1 MKFSETKLSGAFIID
16 PEPRGD
22 HRGFFARMYCANEF
36 AEHGLATHMV
46 QSNLSRSANQYTLR
60 GMHYQI
66 DGAEEAKLVRCTA
79 GVILDTIIDIRPESP
94 TFKQYVQVELTE
106 DNMRMLYV
114 PPGFAHGFI
123 TLRDN
128 CDIFYQ
134 VSNFYAPGRE
144 RGIRWNDPTFGIEWP
159 SDSPVMSDKDQAY
172 PDFSV

>member
-1 MKFSETKLSGAFIID
+1 MKFSETKLRGAFVIE
-16 PEPRGD
+16 PEPHGD

-36 AEHGLATHMV
+36 AAHGLATHMV
-46 QSNLSRSANQYTLR
+46 QSNLSRSALKHTLR
-60 GMHYQI
+60 GMHYQV
-66 DGAEEAKLVRCTA
+66 DGAEEAKLVRCTQGA
-79 GVILDTIIDIRPESP
+79 ILDTIVDVRPDSS

-144 RGIRWNDPTFGIEWP
+144 RGIRWNDPSIGIDWP
-159 SDSPVMSDKDQAY
+159 TDAPVMSDKDKAY
-172 PDFSV
+172 PDFAH

>member
-1 MKFSETKLSGAFIID
+1 MKFSETKLRGAFVID
-16 PEPRGD
+16 PEPHGD

-36 AEHGLATHMV
+36 AAHGLATHMV
-46 QSNLSRSANQYTLR
+46 QSNLSRSALKHTLR
-60 GMHYQI
+60 GMHYQV
-66 DGAEEAKLVRCTA
+66 DGAEEAKLVRCTQGA
-79 GVILDTIIDIRPESP
+79 ILDTIVDVRPDSA

-144 RGIRWNDPTFGIEWP
+144 RGIRWNDPAIGIDWP
-159 SDSPVMSDKDQAY
+159 TDAPVMSDKDKAY
-172 PDFSV
+172 PDFGH

>member
-1 MKFSETKLSGAFIID
+1 MKFSETKLAGAFVIE
-16 PEPRGD
+16 PEPHGD

-36 AEHGLATHMV
+36 AAHGLATHMV
-46 QSNLSRSANQYTLR
+46 QSNLSRSALKHTLR
-60 GMHYQI
+60 GMHYQV
-66 DGAEEAKLVRCTA
+66 DGAEEAKLVRCTQGA
-79 GVILDTIIDIRPESP
+79 ILDTIVDVRPGSP

-144 RGIRWNDPTFGIEWP
+144 RGIRWNDPSIGITWP
-159 SDSPVMSDKDQAY
+159 TDAPVMSDKDKAY
-172 PDFSV
+172 PDFAH